1 MDGASVRIDCSVW
14 FVRWR
19 VPWRFAP
26 ASLAPGGMLNSS
38 GCPPCQPHNGLPSPS
53 AIALTCTPY
62 SQNSMA
68 SSGAG
73 GGNKISY
80 SLDRPEYEYTT
91 STTQFDDELMKR
103 DIITFEQAMMAK
115 GASAEEARRLAHAHK
130 YGEGVADGGGAS
142 EELKGGKR
150 RKARRRRSGSD
161 SNTEDEDDDEYGQ
174 AHNIGSNGNHD
185 DDDDEDDDEFLAK
198 YRKMRLRELQ
208 DKSRYG
214 DVLHISRTDWTREVN
229 EASRDGQWVVINLT
243 RGSSAATI
251 SARHVDACEM
261 VERAASELARRFPRV
276 KFVSIAA
283 SAANEH
289 WPSHN
294 LPTMFCYRDGRLQ
307 RQMIGVE
314 EFGGHGIT
322 TDRVEWRLA
331 QLGVV
336 ETDLEDDPE
345 RGSYE
350 YEGGEYED
358 DAGRAVGTSSAGTP
372 KGRSQFGGMMSTWAT
387 RRDSDEEEDLSD
399 ID

>member
-1 MDGASVRIDCSVW
+1 
-14 FVRWR
+14 
-19 VPWRFAP
+19 
-26 ASLAPGGMLNSS
+26 
-38 GCPPCQPHNGLPSPS
+38 
-53 AIALTCTPY
+53 
-62 SQNSMA
+62 MA
-68 SSGAG
+68 SSG

-115 GASAEEARRLAHAHK
+115 GASAAEAQRLAHVHR
-130 YGEGVADGGGAS
+130 YGGNGGGGGAS

-150 RKARRRRSGSD
+150 RAARRRLSGSD
-161 SNTEDEDDDEYGQ
+161 SST
-174 AHNIGSNGNHD
+174 
-185 DDDDEDDDEFLAK
+185 DDDDEEDEYGRSHKQEGGKIEENGNSDDGDDEEFLAS

-214 DVLHISRTDWTREVN
+214 DVIHISRTDWTREVN

-243 RGSSAATI
+243 RGSNTATI
-251 SARHVDACEM
+251 SARHIDACEV
-261 VERAASELARRFPRV
+261 VERATSELARRFPHV

-283 SAANEH
+283 SAANEN
-289 WPSHN
+289 WPPHN

-307 RQMIGVE
+307 RQMVGVE

-350 YEGGEYED
+350 YEESEYD
-358 DAGRAVGTSSAGTP
+358 YDAGRAVGTRSTP

>member
-1 MDGASVRIDCSVW
+1 
-14 FVRWR
+14 
-19 VPWRFAP
+19 
-26 ASLAPGGMLNSS
+26 
-38 GCPPCQPHNGLPSPS
+38 
-53 AIALTCTPY
+53 
-62 SQNSMA
+62 MA
-68 SSGAG
+68 STGGG

-80 SLDRPEYEYTT
+80 SLERPEYEYTT
-91 STTQFDDELMKR
+91 ATTQFDDELLKR
-103 DIITFEQAMMAK
+103 DVITFEQAMMAK
-115 GASAEEARRLAHAHK
+115 GASAAEARRLACVHQ
-130 YGEGVADGGGAS
+130 YGEGCAGGGAAAS

-150 RKARRRRSGSD
+150 RAARRRRSGSD
-161 SNTEDEDDDEYGQ
+161 SNTDDEDDEHDQ
-174 AHNIGSNGNHD
+174 ANNKEGNNIEEDGNSD
-185 DDDDEDDDEFLAK
+185 DDDDEFLAN

-229 EASRDGQWVVINLT
+229 EASRNGQWVVINLT
-243 RGSSAATI
+243 RGSSTATV
-251 SARHVDACEM
+251 SVRHVDACEM
-261 VERAASELARRFPRV
+261 VERAASELARRFPHV

-283 SAANEH
+283 SAANEN
-289 WPSHN
+289 WPPHN

-307 RQMIGVE
+307 RQLIGVE

-345 RGSYE
+345 RGSYCE
-350 YEGGEYED
+350 YEEG
-358 DAGRAVGTSSAGTP
+358 DAGRAVGTSGTSP
-372 KGRSQFGGMMSTWAT
+372 HKSQFGGMMSTWAT